1 MIEQMLFQN
10 WTGLLRVLLVGTMAY
25 AGLVIAIRLSGK
37 RTLAQLNA
45 FDFVVT
51 VALGSMLAT
60 ILLSETVALAEGL
73 VGLATLIGLQYAVTW
88 LSVRRSGIA
97 NLMRSEPTLLMR
109 NGEFLDRTLKRER
122 VTRAE
127 LLTVIRNSAAADPDQ
142 VAAVVFESDGSF
154 SVIPKQRDGGE
165 PDFAKVG
172 LDV

>member
-73 VGLATLIGLQYAVTW
+73 TGLATLIGLQYAVTW